1 MFIIYC
7 GLINFSS
14 IISGQE
20 LYMSII
26 PALGRLKQE
35 DHHEF
40 KAGMHCI
47 IVSYK
52 CKPELYRRPCIKKK
66 MQAIIKQYFFV

>member
-1 MFIIYC
+1 
-7 GLINFSS
+7 
-14 IISGQE
+14 
-20 LYMSII
+20 MSII
-26 PALGRLKQE
+26 PALGKLKQE